1 MSPKLITSLV
11 AVVIAG
17 FLALQSVFTVQQ
29 TEQAIVLQFGQAKR
43 TVLEPGL
50 YFKLPF
56 VQNVLYFDKRLLD
69 LDAQPK
75 EIIAADQERLVV
87 DAFAK
92 FQIIDPLKFFQKVG
106 SETSARIQLLG
117 FLDSNLRA
125 VLGNVVS
132 NQIISGERSNLMQ
145 LIEEGVNRQVSTAD
159 YGIEIIDVRIRRADL
174 PESISER
181 VFGRMQSERQQEAAQ
196 IRAEGEEAARRIR
209 AQAERNRTIIL
220 ARARES
226 SEITRGEGD
235 AYRTA
240 IFACS
245 FGNDPDFFAFYRS
258 MQAYEKAFQSSD
270 TTMVLSPDSDFFKYF
285 GNSGG
290 FISGVESIPLSQ
302 PSRSTD
308 PLCKDGVYDLTNI
321 DFLADSAVAPPPL
334 VLPIEQ

>member
-1 MSPKLITSLV
+1 MNPKLLTSLV
-11 AVVIAG
+11 AVAIAG
-17 FLALQSVFTVQQ
+17 FLAVQSLFTVQQ

-50 YFKLPF
+50 YFKYPF
-56 VQNVLYFDKRLLD
+56 IQNVLYFDKRLLD

-106 SETSARIQLLG
+106 SENSARIQLLG

-145 LIEEGVNRQVSTAD
+145 LIEEGVNRQVETAD
-159 YGIEIIDVRIRRADL
+159 YGIEIRDVRIRRADL
-174 PESISER
+174 PDSISER
-181 VFGRMQSERQQEAAQ
+181 VFERMKSERQQEASQ

-235 AYRTA
+235 GFRTA

-258 MQAYEKAFQSSD
+258 MQAYEKAFQSQD
-270 TTMVLSPDSDFFKYF
+270 TTMVLSPDSDFFKFF
-285 GNSGG
+285 GNSEGD
-290 FISGVESIPLSQ
+290 ISVLESAPVLQATRSQ
-302 PSRSTD
+302 D

-321 DFLADSAVAPPPL
+321 EFLKDSAVATVPEI
-334 VLPIEQ
+334 PIAE

>member
-1 MSPKLITSLV
+1 MNTKAIASLV
-11 AVVIAG
+11 VLVIAG
-17 FLALQSVFTVQQ
+17 FIGLQSVFTVQQ

-69 LDAQPK
+69 LDAPPK

-92 FQIIDPLKFFQKVG
+92 FQIVDPLQFFQKVG
-106 SETSARIQLLG
+106 SENSARIQLLG

-125 VLGNVVS
+125 VLGGVVS
-132 NQIISGERSNLMQ
+132 NQIISGERANLMQ
-145 LIEEGVNRQVSTAD
+145 LIEEGVNRQVAAAD
-159 YGIEIIDVRIRRADL
+159 YGIEIRDVRIKRADL
-174 PESISER
+174 PESISVRVEER
-181 VFGRMQSERQQEAAQ
+181 MKSERQQEAAQ

-209 AQAERNRTIIL
+209 AQAERDRTIIL
-220 ARARES
+220 ARAREA

-235 AYRTA
+235 GYRTA

-258 MQAYEKAFQSSD
+258 MQAYEKAFQSQD
-270 TTMVLSPDSDFFKYF
+270 TTMVLSPDSDFFKFF
-285 GNSGG
+285 GDSAGAAG
-290 FISGVESIPLSQ
+290 QFDAAVASPAAR
-302 PSRSTD
+302 SRD
-308 PLCKDGVYDLTNI
+308 PLCRDGVYDLTNI
-321 DFLADSAVAPPPL
+321 DFLADSAAAVAPPVVP
-334 VLPIEQ
+334 VEQ

>member
-1 MSPKLITSLV
+1 MSPKTIVSLV
-11 AVVIAG
+11 FVLIAG
-17 FLALQSVFTVQQ
+17 FLALQSLFTVQQ
-29 TEQAIVLQFGQAKR
+29 TQQAIVLQFGQAKR

-50 YFKLPF
+50 YFKYPII
-56 VQNVLYFDKRLLD
+56 QNVLYFDKRLLD
-69 LDAQPK
+69 LDAPPK

-92 FQIIDPLKFFQKVG
+92 FQIVDPLQFFQKVG
-106 SETSARIQLLG
+106 SENSARIQLLG

-145 LIEEGVNRQVSTAD
+145 LIEEGVNRQVSGAE
-159 YGIEIIDVRIRRADL
+159 YGIEIRDVRIRRADL

-220 ARARES
+220 ARAREA

-258 MQAYEKAFQSSD
+258 MQAYEEAFQSQD
-270 TTMVLSPDSDFFKYF
+270 TTMVLSPDSDFFKFF

-290 FISGVESIPLSQ
+290 DVSSAENIPVS
-302 PSRSTD
+302 PASRSRD
-308 PLCKDGVYDLTNI
+308 PLCKDGVYDLSNI
-321 DFLADSAVAPPPL
+321 DFLADSAVVPPQPA
-334 VLPIEQ
+334 LPVAE

>member
-1 MSPKLITSLV
+1 MSTKAIVSLV
-11 AVVIAG
+11 ALVIAG
-17 FLALQSVFTVQQ
+17 IVGLQSVFTVQQ

-50 YFKLPF
+50 NFKLPF
-56 VQNVLYFDKRLLD
+56 IQNVLYFDKRLLD

-92 FQIIDPLKFFQKVG
+92 FQIVDPLKFFQKVG
-106 SETSARIQLLG
+106 SENSARIQLLG

-125 VLGNVVS
+125 VLGSVVS
-132 NQIISGERSNLMQ
+132 GEIISGERSNLMQ
-145 LIEEGVNRQVSTAD
+145 LIEEGVNRQVEAAD
-159 YGIEIIDVRIRRADL
+159 YGIEIRDVRIKRADL

-209 AQAERNRTIIL
+209 AQSERDRTIIL

-235 AYRTA
+235 GYRTA

-258 MQAYEKAFQSSD
+258 MQAYEKAFQSQD
-270 TTMVLSPDSDFFKYF
+270 TTMVLSPDSDFFKFF
-285 GNSGG
+285 GDSGG
-290 FISGVESIPLSQ
+290 ATAEFSDPVAAPAT
-302 PSRSTD
+302 RSTD
-308 PLCKDGVYDLTNI
+308 PLCRNGVYDLTNI
-321 DFLADSAVAPPPL
+321 EFLADSAAAPAQPAVPA
-334 VLPIEQ
+334 EQ